1 MTGASAGRAR
11 TPSARRAEHAADTR
25 DALIGAAR
33 RLFAAHGFDGT
44 GTEQIVAE
52 ARVTRGALYHHFAA
66 KEDLFRAVF
75 EQLED
80 EVTKHVAREALTSTD
95 PLEQLRRGTR
105 AYLDACID
113 PAVQRVV
120 LLEGPS
126 VLGWET
132 WQEIEQ
138 RYGYGLVLA
147 GVETAIAAGLIAAQ
161 PVEALAHVLFGALTE
176 AGMVVARADEPRT
189 ARSEMEAAMDRLL
202 DGLRA
207 ANS

>member
-1 MTGASAGRAR
+1 V
-11 TPSARRAEHAADTR
+11 TPSKAEQADATR
-25 DALIGAAR
+25 TALGAAAR
-33 RLFAAHGFDGT
+33 QLFTERGYAAT
-44 GTEQIVAE
+44 STTEIVERAG
-52 ARVTRGALYHHFAA
+52 VTRGALYHHFAA

-80 EVTKHVAREALTSTD
+80 EVTKHVAKEALTSAD

-126 VLGWET
+126 VLGWQT

-138 RYGYGLVLA
+138 RYGYGLVVA
-147 GVETAIAAGLIAAQ
+147 GVEAAIGAGLIAAQ
-161 PVEALAHVLFGALTE
+161 PVEPLAHVLFGALTE
-176 AGMVVARADEPRT
+176 AGMVVARADDPGV
-189 ARSEMEAAMDRLL
+189 ARADLEAAMDRLL

-207 ANS
+207 PKS

>member
-1 MTGASAGRAR
+1 MTPTKAEQADATRTALSA
-11 TPSARRAEHAADTR
+11 
-25 DALIGAAR
+25 AAR
-33 RLFAAHGFDGT
+33 QLFTERGYAAT
-44 GTEQIVAE
+44 STTEIVERAG
-52 ARVTRGALYHHFAA
+52 VTRGALYHHFAA
-66 KEDLFRAVF
+66 KDELFRAVF
-75 EQLED
+75 EQLEG
-80 EVTKHVAREALTSTD
+80 EVTEHVAHQALTSDD

-120 LLEGPS
+120 LLDGPS

-147 GVETAIAAGLIAAQ
+147 GVEAAIGAGLISAQ
-161 PVEALAHVLFGALTE
+161 PVEPLAHVLFGALTE

-189 ARSEMEAAMDRLL
+189 ARADMEAAMDRLL

-207 ANS
+207 STS

>member
-1 MTGASAGRAR
+1 MTPTKAEQADATRTALRA
-11 TPSARRAEHAADTR
+11 
-25 DALIGAAR
+25 AAR
-33 RLFAAHGFDGT
+33 QLFTERGYAAT
-44 GTEQIVAE
+44 STTEIVERAG
-52 ARVTRGALYHHFAA
+52 VTRGALYHHFAA
-66 KEDLFRAVF
+66 KDELFRAVF
-75 EQLED
+75 EQLEG
-80 EVTKHVAREALTSTD
+80 EVTKHVAQEALTSDD

-120 LLEGPS
+120 LLDGPS

-147 GVETAIAAGLIAAQ
+147 GVEAAIAAGLISAQ
-161 PVEALAHVLFGALTE
+161 PVEPLAHVLFGALTE

-189 ARSEMEAAMDRLL
+189 ARADMEAAMDRLL

-207 ANS
+207 SNA

>member
-1 MTGASAGRAR
+1 V
-11 TPSARRAEHAADTR
+11 TPSKAEQADATR
-25 DALIGAAR
+25 TALGAAAR
-33 RLFAAHGFDGT
+33 QLFTERGYAAT
-44 GTEQIVAE
+44 STTEIVERAG
-52 ARVTRGALYHHFAA
+52 VTRGALYHHFAA

-80 EVTKHVAREALTSTD
+80 EVTKHVAKEALTSAD

-126 VLGWET
+126 VLGWQT

-138 RYGYGLVLA
+138 RYGYGLVVA
-147 GVETAIAAGLIAAQ
+147 GVEAAIGAGLIAAQ
-161 PVEALAHVLFGALTE
+161 PVEPLAHVLFGALTE
-176 AGMVVARADEPRT
+176 AGMVVARADEPGA
-189 ARSEMEAAMDRLL
+189 ARAEMEAAMDRLL

-207 ANS
+207 PKS

>member
-1 MTGASAGRAR
+1 MTPTKAEQADATRTALSA
-11 TPSARRAEHAADTR
+11 
-25 DALIGAAR
+25 AAR
-33 RLFAAHGFDGT
+33 QLFTERGYAAT
-44 GTEQIVAE
+44 STTEIVERAG
-52 ARVTRGALYHHFAA
+52 VTRGALYHHFAA
-66 KEDLFRAVF
+66 KDELFRAVF
-75 EQLED
+75 EQLEG
-80 EVTKHVAREALTSTD
+80 EVTKHVAQEALTSAD

-120 LLEGPS
+120 LLDGPS

-147 GVETAIAAGLIAAQ
+147 GVEAAIGAGLISAL
-161 PVEALAHVLFGALTE
+161 PVEPLAHVLFGALTE

-189 ARSEMEAAMDRLL
+189 ARADMEAAMDRLL

-207 ANS
+207 APS

>member
-1 MTGASAGRAR
+1 MTPTKAEQADATRTALSA
-11 TPSARRAEHAADTR
+11 
-25 DALIGAAR
+25 AAR
-33 RLFAAHGFDGT
+33 QLFTERGYAAT
-44 GTEQIVAE
+44 STTEIVERAG
-52 ARVTRGALYHHFAA
+52 VTRGALYLHFAA
-66 KEDLFRAVF
+66 KDELFRAVF
-75 EQLED
+75 EQLEG
-80 EVTKHVAREALTSTD
+80 EVTKHVAEEALTSAD

-120 LLEGPS
+120 LLDGPS

-132 WQEIEQ
+132 WQAIEQ

-147 GVETAIAAGLIAAQ
+147 GVEAAIGAGLISAQ
-161 PVEALAHVLFGALTE
+161 PVEPLAHVLFGALTE

-189 ARSEMEAAMDRLL
+189 ARADMEAAMDRLL

-207 ANS
+207 SNA

>member
-1 MTGASAGRAR
+1 MTPTKAEQADATRTALSA
-11 TPSARRAEHAADTR
+11 
-25 DALIGAAR
+25 AAR
-33 RLFAAHGFDGT
+33 QLFTERGYAAT
-44 GTEQIVAE
+44 STTEIVERAG
-52 ARVTRGALYHHFAA
+52 VTRGALYHHFAA
-66 KEDLFRAVF
+66 KDELFRAVF
-75 EQLED
+75 EQLEG
-80 EVTKHVAREALTSTD
+80 EVTKHVAEEALTSPD

-120 LLEGPS
+120 LLDGPS

-147 GVETAIAAGLIAAQ
+147 GVEAAIGAGLISAQ
-161 PVEALAHVLFGALTE
+161 PVEPLAHVLFGALTE

-189 ARSEMEAAMDRLL
+189 ARADMEAAMDRLL

-207 ANS
+207 STS

>member
-1 MTGASAGRAR
+1 VTPTKSEQSDATRAALSA
-11 TPSARRAEHAADTR
+11 
-25 DALIGAAR
+25 AAR
-33 RLFAAHGFDGT
+33 HLFTERGYAAT
-44 GTEQIVAE
+44 STTEIVERAG
-52 ARVTRGALYHHFAA
+52 VTRGALYHHFAA
-66 KEDLFRAVF
+66 KEDLFRVVF

-80 EVTKHVAREALTSTD
+80 EVTKHVAREALTSAD

-126 VLGWET
+126 VLGWQA
-132 WQEIEQ
+132 WQDIEQ
-138 RYGYGLVLA
+138 RYGYGLVVA
-147 GVETAIAAGLIAAQ
+147 GVESAIGAGLIAAQ

-176 AGMVVARADEPRT
+176 AGMVVARADDPGAART
-189 ARSEMEAAMDRLL
+189 EMEAAMDRLL

-207 ANS
+207 SGN

>member
-1 MTGASAGRAR
+1 VTPTKAEQADATRTALSA
-11 TPSARRAEHAADTR
+11 
-25 DALIGAAR
+25 AAR
-33 RLFAAHGFDGT
+33 HLFTERGYAAT
-44 GTEQIVAE
+44 STTEIVERAG
-52 ARVTRGALYHHFAA
+52 VTRGALYHHFAA
-66 KEDLFRAVF
+66 KDELFRAVF
-75 EQLED
+75 EQLEG
-80 EVTKHVAREALTSTD
+80 EVTKHVADEALTSTD

-120 LLEGPS
+120 LLDGPS

-138 RYGYGLVLA
+138 RYGYGLVVA
-147 GVETAIAAGLIAAQ
+147 GVEAAIGAGLISAQ
-161 PVEALAHVLFGALTE
+161 PVEPLAHVLFGALTE

-189 ARSEMEAAMDRLL
+189 ARADMEAAMDRLL

-207 ANS
+207 SNA

>member
-1 MTGASAGRAR
+1 VTPTKAEQSDATRAALSA
-11 TPSARRAEHAADTR
+11 
-25 DALIGAAR
+25 AAR
-33 RLFAAHGFDGT
+33 ELFTQRGYAAT
-44 GTEQIVAE
+44 STTEIVERAG
-52 ARVTRGALYHHFAA
+52 VTRGALYHHFAA
-66 KEDLFRAVF
+66 KDELFRAVF

-80 EVTKHVAREALTSTD
+80 EVTKHVAHEALTSTD

-120 LLEGPS
+120 LLDGPS

-138 RYGYGLVLA
+138 RYGYGLVVA
-147 GVETAIAAGLIAAQ
+147 GVESAIAAGLIAAQ
-161 PVEALAHVLFGALTE
+161 PVEALAHALFGALTE
-176 AGMVVARADEPRT
+176 AGMVVARAAEPRA
-189 ARSEMEAAMDRLL
+189 ARAEMEAAMDRLL

-207 ANS
+207 STS

>member
-1 MTGASAGRAR
+1 MTPTKAEQADATRTALSA
-11 TPSARRAEHAADTR
+11 
-25 DALIGAAR
+25 AAR
-33 RLFAAHGFDGT
+33 QLFTERGFAAT
-44 GTEQIVAE
+44 STTEIVERAG
-52 ARVTRGALYHHFAA
+52 VTRGALYHHFAA
-66 KEDLFRAVF
+66 KDDLFRAVF
-75 EQLED
+75 EQLEG
-80 EVTKHVAREALTSTD
+80 EVTERVAQEALTSAD

-120 LLEGPS
+120 LLDGPS

-138 RYGYGLVLA
+138 RYGYGLVVA
-147 GVETAIAAGLIAAQ
+147 GVEAAMAAGLIASQ

-176 AGMVVARADEPRT
+176 AGMVVARADDPRASRT
-189 ARSEMEAAMDRLL
+189 EMEAAMDRLL

-207 ANS
+207 AMS

>member
-1 MTGASAGRAR
+1 V
-11 TPSARRAEHAADTR
+11 TPSKAEQADATR
-25 DALIGAAR
+25 TALGAAAR
-33 RLFAAHGFDGT
+33 QLFTERGYAAT
-44 GTEQIVAE
+44 STTEIVERAG
-52 ARVTRGALYHHFAA
+52 VTRGALYHHFAA

-80 EVTKHVAREALTSTD
+80 EVTKHVAKEALKSAD

-126 VLGWET
+126 VLGWQT

-138 RYGYGLVLA
+138 RYGYGLVVA
-147 GVETAIAAGLIAAQ
+147 GVEAAIGAGLIAAQ
-161 PVEALAHVLFGALTE
+161 PVEPLAHVLFGALTE
-176 AGMVVARADEPRT
+176 AGMVVARADDPAA
-189 ARSEMEAAMDRLL
+189 ARADMEAAMDRLL

-207 ANS
+207 PKS